1 LLPTT
6 VVISF
11 EDDAADQTRG
21 SSIVPP
27 RSALGDIKTAA
38 TPDNV
43 AVQTR
48 VAAQHLGAMLANRSR
63 FSAPVEV
70 QTFEAA
76 LADQL
81 VAACRNRAVGPAKT
95 TLTVQGSVAA
105 ARVREPESSLSQS
118 TDDDVQVLDGVS
130 LYAAEARFVDI
141 VRRYPLTPAAT
152 DVVSADWATVK
163 RSLGGEW
170 GLARNLGPRLSAGTR
185 GARFAATSASLVA
198 VDSLYA
204 GARLGVTDFLHEDA
218 AVFLGHVTGGGAGN
232 ETSYAVL
239 TVALRLAGLVGS
251 LVTFGVTVGALTAA
265 PVRLVS
271 ENESVLALTLA
282 LDHVLL
288 LLGVRLAWCA
298 SLAAFLCVYLRAPLR
313 EWEHR
318 QLMVR
323 PRLTRRQLE
332 HAIAETLRV
341 AAPRR
346 VPADWI
352 AQEAQRLRPSDSLA
366 PDMQSPPGHIV
377 LVRGHY
383 TASTLVNAYRK
394 LATTERRAE
403 RLCVIRVVG
412 GAAKRAAAAGVTGTL
427 AAIAPTTS
435 ATVAPTTT
443 VAATALPGIESSG
456 VSQATAIL
464 STTVPVPVSA
474 AVTATATATAI
485 PNKTSAGNVVYEDV
499 SAIWTWVTAAFATA
513 DTTPAAATATI
524 ESAVDTEA
532 PRDDVDRRE
541 NKEEGKVAATSES
554 SSTVTPVSVAEVV
567 AVDPRRLL
575 QLVMGASEARAPAV
589 TATVGYEF
597 AFDGDLLRFLF
608 AAAERLR
615 EPMALAPISC
625 A

>member
-1 LLPTT
+1 
-6 VVISF
+6 
-11 EDDAADQTRG
+11 
-21 SSIVPP
+21 
-27 RSALGDIKTAA
+27 
-38 TPDNV
+38 
-43 AVQTR
+43 
-48 VAAQHLGAMLANRSR
+48 
-63 FSAPVEV
+63 
-70 QTFEAA
+70 
-76 LADQL
+76 
-81 VAACRNRAVGPAKT
+81 
-95 TLTVQGSVAA
+95 
-105 ARVREPESSLSQS
+105 
-118 TDDDVQVLDGVS
+118 
-130 LYAAEARFVDI
+130 
-141 VRRYPLTPAAT
+141 
-152 DVVSADWATVK
+152 
-163 RSLGGEW
+163 
-170 GLARNLGPRLSAGTR
+170 
-185 GARFAATSASLVA
+185 
-198 VDSLYA
+198 
-204 GARLGVTDFLHEDA
+204 
-218 AVFLGHVTGGGAGN
+218 
-232 ETSYAVL
+232 
-239 TVALRLAGLVGS
+239 
-251 LVTFGVTVGALTAA
+251 
-265 PVRLVS
+265 
-271 ENESVLALTLA
+271 
-282 LDHVLL
+282 
-288 LLGVRLAWCA
+288 
-298 SLAAFLCVYLRAPLR
+298 
-313 EWEHR
+313 
-318 QLMVR
+318 MVR

-332 HAIAETLRV
+332 RAIAETLRV

-352 AQEAQRLRPSDSLA
+352 AQEAQRLRPSDSFA

-474 AVTATATATAI
+474 AVTATTTATAI
-485 PNKTSAGNVVYEDV
+485 PNKTSTGNVMYEDV

-513 DTTPAAATATI
+513 DTTPAATDAAT

-541 NKEEGKVAATSES
+541 NKEEGKIAATSES
-554 SSTVTPVSVAEVV
+554 SSTVTPVSVAEVA
-567 AVDPRRLL
+567 AVDPRSLL
-575 QLVMGASEARAPAV
+575 QLVMGAPEARAPAV
-589 TATVGYEF
+589 TATVGHEF
-597 AFDGDLLRFLF
+597 AFDGDLLRFLL